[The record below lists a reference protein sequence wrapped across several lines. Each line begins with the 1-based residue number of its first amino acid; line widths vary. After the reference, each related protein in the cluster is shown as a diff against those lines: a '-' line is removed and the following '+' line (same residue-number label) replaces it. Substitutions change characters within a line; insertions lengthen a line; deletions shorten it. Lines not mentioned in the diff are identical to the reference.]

1 MQDKVTPPT
10 PANGDNATATLQVGA
25 PKRRL
30 GVVLAPLAI
39 FGLMAGLFAFALKTG
54 DPSKLPSALIG
65 RPAPKLTLAPLDGVI
80 EAGKPVAGITPADI
94 QRGTPV
100 VLNFWGSWCL
110 PCLDE
115 HPLLVELKQKHGVAL
130 LGVNHKDQAAN
141 ARRFLARY
149 GNPFVAIGTDG
160 DGRAAIEW
168 GVYGMPETFVI
179 DGQGTVVF
187 KHVGPLN
194 ATAIETK
201 LLPALA
207 KAKAAKAKAGK

>member
-1 MQDKVTPPT
+1 MQEKAT
-10 PANGDNATATLQVGA
+10 PAAPTKRPTDGDTVTAPAQGA

-30 GVVLAPLAI
+30 GVILAPLAI
-39 FGLMAGLFAFALKTG
+39 FGVMAGLFAFALKTG

-65 RPAPKLTLAPLDGVI
+65 RPAPRLTLAPLDGMI

-115 HPLLVELKQKHGVAL
+115 HPLLVELKQKHGVTI
-130 LGVNHKDQAAN
+130 LGVNHKDQATN

-149 GNPFVAIGTDG
+149 GNPYASIGTDG

-194 ATAIETK
+194 AAAVETK
-201 LLPALA
+201 LLPAFA
-207 KAKAAKAKAGK
+207 RAKAGK

>member
-1 MQDKVTPPT
+1 MQENAT
-10 PANGDNATATLQVGA
+10 PAAGS
-25 PKRRL
+25 PEKRRL

-65 RPAPKLTLAPLDGVI
+65 RPAPRLTLAPLDGVV
-80 EAGKPVAGITPADI
+80 EAGKPVPGITPADLA
-94 QRGTPV
+94 RGSPV

-115 HPLLVELKQKHGVAL
+115 HPLLVAMQQRHGITI

-149 GNPFVAIGTDG
+149 GNPFAAIGTDG

-168 GVYGMPETFVI
+168 GVYGMPETFVV

-194 ATAIETK
+194 AAVIETK
-201 LLPALA
+201 LLPALERA
-207 KAKAAKAKAGK
+207 KSAK